1 MTVDGVAAFKRLV
14 KWLGITG
21 VSLFAGGFIVTYLTH
36 LFWVI
41 ATFTPI
47 GFILMLIAAALALI
61 YYLAIFITSLACKY
75 RCNAQTCTQQAM

>member
-1 MTVDGVAAFKRLV
+1 MVVDGVATFRRLV

-21 VSLFAGGFIVTYLTH
+21 VALFAGGFIVTYFTH

-47 GFILMLIAAALALI
+47 GFILMLIAAVLALI
-61 YYLAIFITSLACKY
+61 YYLAMFIASLMCKC
-75 RCNAQTCTQQAM
+75 RCNAQTCTQQAK